1 MQDKAAIQAGKWWRI
16 LTPIFLHGSFCGFGY
31 NIQFLAHMSG
41 FCERELGSKRTAAIY
56 SIAAVATEL
65 AGLCFH
71 PWPQRY
77 AMLGN
82 SGVLTQTPCLHD
94 QHGE

>member
-16 LTPIFLHGSFCGFGY
+16 FTPIFLHGSFVGFVY
-31 NIQFLAHMSG
+31 NIQFLAYTSG

-56 SIAAVATEL
+56 STAAVATEL

-71 PWPQRY
+71 PWPQTY
-77 AMLGN
+77 AMLGCT
-82 SGVLTQTPCLHD
+82 GTL
-94 QHGE
+94 